1 MIPSSNSG
9 TVPFQPCAKLAH
21 YDKEVTMRIAVI
33 EDNEALAQGI
43 AFRLRD
49 RGHAVDLLHNG
60 ADADRFLSQE
70 GADIVVL
77 DLNLPGMD
85 GIDVLRALRRRGDGT
100 PVILLT
106 ARSETAER
114 VAGLDA
120 GADDYLT
127 KPFEMD
133 ELEARLRAMA
143 RRKNLEFSAR
153 DTIGPLVFDRTS
165 RQLMQND
172 QPLDIPRKEIATL
185 ECLLERRGRIVSKAQ
200 LITHVYGTGSD
211 AEETAIEPHVS
222 RLRKRLDPFGI
233 QIKTARGLGYM
244 LEVSSA

>member
-1 MIPSSNSG
+1 
-9 TVPFQPCAKLAH
+9 
-21 YDKEVTMRIAVI
+21 MRIAVI

-43 AFRLRD
+43 AVRLRA

-60 ADADRFLSQE
+60 REANEFLSQE
-70 GADIVVL
+70 GADLVVL

-127 KPFEMD
+127 KPFDMD

-143 RRKNLEFSAR
+143 RRKNLEFTAR
-153 DTIGPLVFDRTS
+153 DTLGPLVFDRTS
-165 RQLMQND
+165 RQLMQGD
-172 QPLDIPRKEIATL
+172 RPLDIPRKEISTL

-211 AEETAIEPHVS
+211 AEESAIEPHVS
-222 RLRKRLDPFGI
+222 RLRKRLDPFGLR
-233 QIKTARGLGYM
+233 IKTARGLGYM
-244 LEVSSA
+244 LEVDAQ

>member
-1 MIPSSNSG
+1 
-9 TVPFQPCAKLAH
+9 
-21 YDKEVTMRIAVI
+21 MRIAVI
-33 EDNEALAQGI
+33 EDNEALAHGI

-49 RGHAVDLLHNG
+49 RGHSVDLLHDG
-60 ADADRFLSQE
+60 AEADAFLAQE
-70 GADIVVL
+70 GADLVVL
-77 DLNLPGMD
+77 DLNLPHMD
-85 GIDVLRALRRRGDGT
+85 GIEVLRALRRRGDGT

-143 RRKNLEFSAR
+143 RRKNLEFAAR
-153 DTIGPLVFDRTS
+153 EPLGPLVFDRAG
-165 RQLMQND
+165 RQLLQD
-172 QPLDIPRKEIATL
+172 EQPLDIPRKEIATL
-185 ECLLERRGRIVSKAQ
+185 ECLLERRGRLVSKSQ
-200 LITHVYGTGSD
+200 HISHVYGIGSD
-211 AEETAIEPHVS
+211 ADDTAIEPHVS

-233 QIKTARGLGYM
+233 RIKTARGLGYM
-244 LEVSSA
+244 LEVDGA